1 MSEAVSL
8 YVAQSWPWGTKKIT
22 IKKKQAE
29 LLEMVLPME
38 IFELVASL
46 EEFRDL
52 TDVQSNLYGQ

>member
-38 IFELVASL
+38 IFKLVASL
-46 EEFRDL
+46 EELGDL
-52 TDVQSNLYGQ
+52 TDVQSNLYAQ

>member
-1 MSEAVSL
+1 MRLSPCT
-8 YVAQSWPWGTKKIT
+8 WPKAGTKKIT
-22 IKKKQAE
+22 TKKKQAE

>member
-1 MSEAVSL
+1 
-8 YVAQSWPWGTKKIT
+8 
-22 IKKKQAE
+22 
-29 LLEMVLPME
+29 MVLPME